1 MIRNYFKIALRNLK
15 KYKIDSFISLSGL
28 AIGLCCCIILIM
40 YVRFE
45 WSYDNFHTDKSSIYR
60 LTEQT
65 VNSRNN
71 QIRHNTIHPYP
82 QSIALKEEFPEIK
95 SLINISGGSAQFLK
109 DGKYILEP
117 IKFADPEFLS
127 EFTFPLIFGDSKTAL
142 SNLDNIVITE
152 SAAKKY
158 FGKTNAVRELMTIRL
173 RDEPK
178 DFMVSGIAKDIP
190 ANSSIQFNFL
200 LPFDNQIISA
210 PPEEQKT
217 LRENWYIGFL
227 ETWITLKE
235 GATKEDLEA
244 KFPAFLERHYGS
256 SWVERDQI
264 KYGLQPLSQVYFNEN
279 YRSGVTQS
287 SNKTYSLILGSIA
300 LVILLIAGINFMS
313 LTLSR
318 YTSRYHE
325 IGIRKTV
332 GAIRHQ
338 IKFQIIGE
346 VFITC
351 SFAIILGIVLAELL
365 APFSDVLFQKELD
378 LSLISDPVLWIS
390 VLGLLVILT
399 LITSLYPAVKISG
412 ENATSLFSDDRSA
425 QKIPMLIKGLIVVQF
440 GLAITLMIGTYV
452 MQGQINFILNKDL
465 GFNPENVVAVE
476 INSELQNALKI
487 GQLYSEE
494 AERIPG
500 VLSTSITAGHY
511 RDYSEYGVVD
521 IGMAQMKSATTLSQL
536 GDGIPSE
543 AVDAQYLQT
552 MDIELLKGVNFSKQ
566 ANTFPSDEVIVNQA
580 FVDAMGWDNPIGQ
593 ILEDKPEDQGWVGP
607 FDGKKVIGVIENYHF
622 KSLYNPLQPMV
633 LQHIEAADQ
642 SPGTILIRLSS
653 DRMSETISNLKS
665 LWNSIAEQEAF
676 NLAFMDDMVQRQYNE
691 EIRWNRIIR
700 ISSMASILLACFGLF
715 GLSALVAQRRIKEIG
730 IRKVFGASIKNILVL
745 ISKDFVLLVVCGFAI
760 SAPVAWYLSNQWLT
774 GFSYKIDLDALPFL
788 YGGLTVLLIAL
799 TTVSWQSVKAALQN
813 PVENLRNE

>member
-1 MIRNYFKIALRNLK
+1 MFKNYLKIALRNLK
-15 KYKIDSFISLSGL
+15 KYKTDSFISLSGL

-45 WSYDNFHTDKSSIYR
+45 WSYDNFHKNKDSIYR
-60 LTEQT
+60 LTEQS

-71 QIRHNTIHPYP
+71 EIRHNTVHPYT
-82 QSIALKEEFPEIK
+82 QAIALKEEFPEIK

-117 IKFADPEFLS
+117 IKFTDPELLS

-142 SNLDNIVITE
+142 SHVDNIVITE
-152 SAAKKY
+152 SAANKY
-158 FGKTNAVRELMTIRL
+158 FGKTNAVGELMTIRL

-178 DFMVSGIAKDIP
+178 DFMVSGVAKDVP
-190 ANSSIQFNFL
+190 ANSSIQFEFL
-200 LPFDNQIISA
+200 IPFENKIISE
-210 PPEEQKT
+210 PPEQQKT
-217 LRENWYIGFL
+217 LRESWYIGFL
-227 ETWITLKE
+227 ETWVTLKE
-235 GATKEDLEA
+235 GASKEDLVA

-256 SWVERDQI
+256 NWVERDQI
-264 KYGLQPLSQVYFNEN
+264 QYGLQPLSQVYFNED
-279 YRSGVTQS
+279 YRSAITQS

-300 LVILLIAGINFMS
+300 LIILVIAGINFMS

-318 YTSRYHE
+318 MTSRFHE

-351 SFAIILGIVLAELL
+351 SFAIILGMVLAELL
-365 APFSDVLFQKELD
+365 APYSGILFQKELE
-378 LSLISDPVLWIS
+378 LSLLSDPILWVSI
-390 VLGLLVILT
+390 LGLLIILT
-399 LITSLYPAVKISG
+399 LITSLFPAVKISG
-412 ENATSLFSDDRSA
+412 RNATSLFSDDKSA
-425 QKIPMLIKGLIVVQF
+425 QKIPVLIKGLIVVQF

-476 INSELQNALKI
+476 INSELDDALKI
-487 GQLYSEE
+487 GQLFSEE
-494 AERIPG
+494 AQRIAS
-500 VLSTSITAGHY
+500 VISSSITAGQY
-511 RDYSEYGVVD
+511 RDFSEYGIVD
-521 IGMAQMKSATTLSQL
+521 IGMAQMRSSSTLTQL

-543 AVDAQYLQT
+543 AVDTQYLET
-552 MDIELLKGVNFSKQ
+552 MGIELLTGVNFSKQ
-566 ANTFPSDEVIVNQA
+566 ANSFSSDEIIVNQA
-580 FVDAMGWDNPIGQ
+580 FVDAMDWDNPIGQ
-593 ILEDKPEDQGWVGP
+593 VLEDKPENQGWVGP
-607 FDGKKVIGVIENYHF
+607 FDGKKIIGVIENYHF
-622 KSLYNPLQPMV
+622 KSLYDPLQPMA
-633 LQHIEAADQ
+633 LQHIEAVGQ
-642 SPGTILIRLSS
+642 NPGTILIRLSS
-653 DRMSETISNLKS
+653 DNMPATITKLKS
-665 LWNSIAEQEAF
+665 LWDSIANQEAF
-676 NLAFMDDMVQRQYNE
+676 NLAFMDDMVQRQYDQE
-691 EIRWNRIIR
+691 VRWSRIIR

-715 GLSALVAQRRIKEIG
+715 GLSTLVAQRRIKEIG

-745 ISKDFVLLVVCGFAI
+745 ISKDFVLLVICGFVI

-774 GFSYKIDLDALPFL
+774 DFSYKIDLGVLPFL

>member
-1 MIRNYFKIALRNLK
+1 
-15 KYKIDSFISLSGL
+15 
-28 AIGLCCCIILIM
+28 M

-45 WSYDNFHTDKSSIYR
+45 WSYDNFHTDKNSIYR

-71 QIRHNTIHPYP
+71 QIRHSTIHSYP
-82 QSIALKEEFPEIK
+82 QSIALEEEFPEIK
-95 SLINISGGSAQFLK
+95 TLINISGGSAQFLK

-158 FGKTNAVRELMTIRL
+158 FGKTNAVGELMTIRL
-173 RDEPK
+173 RDKPK
-178 DFMVSGIAKDIP
+178 DFMVSGIAKDVP
-190 ANSSIQFNFL
+190 ANSSILFNFL
-200 LPFDNQIISA
+200 LPFENQISSA
-210 PPEEQKT
+210 SAKEQKT
-217 LRENWYIGFL
+217 LRESWYIGFL

-235 GATKEDLEA
+235 DATKEELEA

-264 KYGLQPLSQVYFNEN
+264 KYELQPLSEVYFNED
-279 YRSGVTQS
+279 YRSAITQS

-318 YTSRYHE
+318 NTSRHHE

-332 GAIRHQ
+332 GAVRHQ

-365 APFSDVLFQKELD
+365 APYSGVLFQKELD
-378 LSLISDPVLWIS
+378 LSLLSDPVLWIS
-390 VLGLLVILT
+390 VLGLLIILT
-399 LITSLYPAVKISG
+399 LITSLYPALKISG
-412 ENATSLFSDDRSA
+412 KNATSLFSDDRTA

-494 AERIPG
+494 AQRIPG
-500 VLSTSITAGHY
+500 ILSTSVTAGEY

-521 IGMAQMKSATTLSQL
+521 IGMAQMRSATTLSQL

-543 AVDAQYLQT
+543 AVDAQYLET
-552 MDIELLKGVNFSKQ
+552 MDIELLTGVNFSKQ
-566 ANTFPSDEVIVNQA
+566 ANTSPSDEIIVNQA

-593 ILEDKPEDQGWVGP
+593 VLEDKPENQGWVGP

-622 KSLYNPLQPMV
+622 KSLYDPLKPMA
-633 LQHIEAADQ
+633 LQHIETVERN
-642 SPGTILIRLSS
+642 PGTILIRLSS
-653 DRMSETISNLKS
+653 DRMPETISNLKS
-665 LWNSIAEQEAF
+665 LWNSIAGQEAF
-676 NLAFMDDMVQRQYNE
+676 NLSFMDDMVQHQYNE

-700 ISSMASILLACFGLF
+700 ISSMTSILLACFGLF

-774 GFSYKIDLDALPFL
+774 GFSYKIDLGVLPFL

>member
-1 MIRNYFKIALRNLK
+1 MFRNYLKIALRNLK

-45 WSYDNFHTDKSSIYR
+45 WSYDNFHTDKNSIYR

-71 QIRHNTIHPYP
+71 QIRHSTIHSYP
-82 QSIALKEEFPEIK
+82 QSIALEEEFPEIK
-95 SLINISGGSAQFLK
+95 TLINISGGSAQFLK

-158 FGKTNAVRELMTIRL
+158 FGKTNAVGELMTIRL
-173 RDEPK
+173 RDKPK
-178 DFMVSGIAKDIP
+178 DFMVSGIAKDVP
-190 ANSSIQFNFL
+190 ANSSILFNFL
-200 LPFDNQIISA
+200 LPFENQISSA
-210 PPEEQKT
+210 SAKEQKT
-217 LRENWYIGFL
+217 LRESWYIGFL

-235 GATKEDLEA
+235 DATKEELEA

-264 KYGLQPLSQVYFNEN
+264 KYELQPLSEVYFNED
-279 YRSGVTQS
+279 YRSAITQS

-318 YTSRYHE
+318 NTSRHHE

-332 GAIRHQ
+332 GAVRHQ

-365 APFSDVLFQKELD
+365 APYSGVLFQKELD
-378 LSLISDPVLWIS
+378 LSLLSDPVLWIS
-390 VLGLLVILT
+390 VLGLLIILT
-399 LITSLYPAVKISG
+399 LITSLYPALKISG
-412 ENATSLFSDDRSA
+412 KNATSLFSDDRTA

-494 AERIPG
+494 AQRIPG
-500 VLSTSITAGHY
+500 ILSTSVTAGEY

-521 IGMAQMKSATTLSQL
+521 IGMAQMRSATTLSQL

-543 AVDAQYLQT
+543 AVDAQYLET
-552 MDIELLKGVNFSKQ
+552 MDIELLTGVNFSKQ
-566 ANTFPSDEVIVNQA
+566 ANTSPSDEIIVNQA

-593 ILEDKPEDQGWVGP
+593 VLEDKPENQGWVGP

-622 KSLYNPLQPMV
+622 KSLYDPLKPMA
-633 LQHIEAADQ
+633 LQHIETVERN
-642 SPGTILIRLSS
+642 PGTILIRLSS
-653 DRMSETISNLKS
+653 DRMPETISNLKS
-665 LWNSIAEQEAF
+665 LWNSIAGQEAF
-676 NLAFMDDMVQRQYNE
+676 NLSFMDDMVQHQYNE

-700 ISSMASILLACFGLF
+700 ISSMTSILLACFGLF

-774 GFSYKIDLDALPFL
+774 GFSYKIDLGVLPFL

>member
-1 MIRNYFKIALRNLK
+1 
-15 KYKIDSFISLSGL
+15 
-28 AIGLCCCIILIM
+28 
-40 YVRFE
+40 
-45 WSYDNFHTDKSSIYR
+45 
-60 LTEQT
+60 
-65 VNSRNN
+65 
-71 QIRHNTIHPYP
+71 
-82 QSIALKEEFPEIK
+82 
-95 SLINISGGSAQFLK
+95 
-109 DGKYILEP
+109 
-117 IKFADPEFLS
+117 
-127 EFTFPLIFGDSKTAL
+127 
-142 SNLDNIVITE
+142 
-152 SAAKKY
+152 
-158 FGKTNAVRELMTIRL
+158 
-173 RDEPK
+173 
-178 DFMVSGIAKDIP
+178 
-190 ANSSIQFNFL
+190 
-200 LPFDNQIISA
+200 
-210 PPEEQKT
+210 
-217 LRENWYIGFL
+217 
-227 ETWITLKE
+227 
-235 GATKEDLEA
+235 
-244 KFPAFLERHYGS
+244 
-256 SWVERDQI
+256 
-264 KYGLQPLSQVYFNEN
+264 
-279 YRSGVTQS
+279 
-287 SNKTYSLILGSIA
+287 
-300 LVILLIAGINFMS
+300 
-313 LTLSR
+313 
-318 YTSRYHE
+318 
-325 IGIRKTV
+325 
-332 GAIRHQ
+332 
-338 IKFQIIGE
+338 
-346 VFITC
+346 
-351 SFAIILGIVLAELL
+351 
-365 APFSDVLFQKELD
+365 
-378 LSLISDPVLWIS
+378 
-390 VLGLLVILT
+390 
-399 LITSLYPAVKISG
+399 
-412 ENATSLFSDDRSA
+412 
-425 QKIPMLIKGLIVVQF
+425 MLIKGLIVVQF

-494 AERIPG
+494 AQRIPG

-593 ILEDKPEDQGWVGP
+593 ILEDKPENQGWVGP

-622 KSLYNPLQPMV
+622 KSLYDPLQPMV

-642 SPGTILIRLSS
+642 NPGTILIRLSS

>member
-60 LTEQT
+60 LTERT

-158 FGKTNAVRELMTIRL
+158 FGKKNAVGELMTIRL

-412 ENATSLFSDDRSA
+412 ENATSLF
-425 QKIPMLIKGLIVVQF
+425 QM
-440 GLAITLMIGTYV
+440 T
-452 MQGQINFILNKDL
+452 DL
-465 GFNPENVVAVE
+465 
-476 INSELQNALKI
+476 
-487 GQLYSEE
+487 
-494 AERIPG
+494 
-500 VLSTSITAGHY
+500 H
-511 RDYSEYGVVD
+511 
-521 IGMAQMKSATTLSQL
+521 
-536 GDGIPSE
+536 
-543 AVDAQYLQT
+543 
-552 MDIELLKGVNFSKQ
+552 
-566 ANTFPSDEVIVNQA
+566 
-580 FVDAMGWDNPIGQ
+580 
-593 ILEDKPEDQGWVGP
+593 
-607 FDGKKVIGVIENYHF
+607 KKF
-622 KSLYNPLQPMV
+622 Q
-633 LQHIEAADQ
+633 
-642 SPGTILIRLSS
+642 
-653 DRMSETISNLKS
+653 
-665 LWNSIAEQEAF
+665 
-676 NLAFMDDMVQRQYNE
+676 
-691 EIRWNRIIR
+691 
-700 ISSMASILLACFGLF
+700 C
-715 GLSALVAQRRIKEIG
+715 
-730 IRKVFGASIKNILVL
+730 
-745 ISKDFVLLVVCGFAI
+745 
-760 SAPVAWYLSNQWLT
+760 
-774 GFSYKIDLDALPFL
+774 
-788 YGGLTVLLIAL
+788 
-799 TTVSWQSVKAALQN
+799 
-813 PVENLRNE
+813 